1 MLAKVRENNTTRLL
15 TALGI
20 GFAFGLLLQ
29 KGGATEY
36 EIIVNQLLLRDF
48 TVIKIILSAILT
60 GMVGVYMLVYLRIA
74 DLSIKPCNLYPI
86 VIGGLIFGAGFAIL
100 GYCPGTMAGAVGTG
114 SVHGLVGIVGILV
127 GAGLYASRYTSLQE
141 RLDTKNLGQITI
153 PEILDLNPWIV
164 VLFVGTIIIVVL
176 YFIEL
181 TT

>member
-1 MLAKVRENNTTRLL
+1 MLAKIRENNTTRLL

-20 GFAFGLLLQ
+20 GFVFGLLLQ

-36 EIIVNQLLLRDF
+36 GIIVNQLLLRDF

-74 DLSIKPCNLYPI
+74 DLSIKSCNLYPI

-114 SVHGLVGIVGILV
+114 SVHGLVGIVGILT
-127 GAGLYASRYTSLQE
+127 GAGLYASQYTSLQE
-141 RLDTKNLGQITI
+141 RLDTKNLGEITI
-153 PEILDLNPWIV
+153 PEILDIPPWIV
-164 VLFVGTIIIVVL
+164 VLFVGILIIAVL
-176 YFIEL
+176 YFIEI

>member
-1 MLAKVRENNTTRLL
+1 MLAKIRENNTTRLL

-60 GMVGVYMLVYLRIA
+60 GMIGVYMLVYLRIA

-100 GYCPGTMAGAVGTG
+100 GYCPGTMAG
-114 SVHGLVGIVGILV
+114 V

-141 RLDTKNLGQITI
+141 RLDTKNLGEITI
-153 PEILDLNPWIV
+153 PEILDIQPWIV
-164 VLFVGTIIIVVL
+164 VLFIGALIIVVL
-176 YFIEL
+176 YFIEI
-181 TT
+181 TI

>member
-1 MLAKVRENNTTRLL
+1 MLTKIRENKTTRLL

-20 GFAFGLLLQ
+20 GFVFGLLLQ
-29 KGGATEY
+29 KGSATEY

-60 GMVGVYMLVYLRIA
+60 GMVGVYILVHLNLA
-74 DLSIKPCNLYPI
+74 DLIIKPCNLYAII
-86 VIGGLIFGAGFAIL
+86 VGGLIFGVGFALL
-100 GYCPGTMAGAVGTG
+100 GYCPGTIAGAVGTG
-114 SVHGLVGIVGILV
+114 SVHAFVGILGVLV
-127 GAGLYASRYTSLQE
+127 GTGLYASLYKSLQE